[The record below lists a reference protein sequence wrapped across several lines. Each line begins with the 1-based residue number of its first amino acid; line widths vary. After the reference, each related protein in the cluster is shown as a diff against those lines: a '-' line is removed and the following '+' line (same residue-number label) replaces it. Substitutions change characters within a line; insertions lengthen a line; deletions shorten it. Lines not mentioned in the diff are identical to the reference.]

1 VPWRCSSVAE
11 RPTHD
16 REAGGSFPPSA
27 TGAYPLWLITSG
39 KGKGA
44 CGFNPR
50 RPYGLLA
57 QQRRAA
63 GFYPV
68 GSGFESLA
76 AHRAPVVQRT
86 ERLPSKQ
93 REAGSTPARRTSRSW
108 SCRLAVQAACP
119 SSRKARVRIPPG
131 PPHQICVT
139 WILTSDRS
147 LQRTGQQ
154 EAVGAASC
162 TRLHRL
168 RVRIGGFHPP
178 EQGSNPCG
186 ATWAPGFI
194 LVSFDARSSNGR
206 MPGS

>member
-1 VPWRCSSVAE
+1 VAE
-11 RPTHD
+11 RPAHN
-16 REAGGSFPPSA
+16 REVGGSFPPSA

-93 REAGSTPARRTSRSW
+93 RGGGSSPPRRTSRSW

-131 PPHQICVT
+131 PPHQIGAA

-147 LQRTGQQ
+147 LQRTGPR
-154 EAVGAASC
+154 EAVGAASR
-162 TRLHRL
+162 TRLRRL
-168 RVRIGGFHPP
+168 RVRIGGFHPL
-178 EQGSNPCG
+178 EQGSSPCG
-186 ATWAPGFI
+186 ATWASGFI
-194 LVSFDARSSNGR
+194 LVSFDARWCKGN